1 MDTLFHKAQT
11 LFRSD
16 KGFETRRASVLV
28 KGGKIARVE
37 EDGPACDRLKESFSG
52 RIIDGRD
59 RLLVPAL
66 FNCHTHSYMSILRNC
81 ADDLPFDK
89 WLFGAVMPAEDRM
102 TPGEAFT
109 GAALAMVEM
118 VKSGCGCFS
127 DMHMHPDM
135 TADAALY
142 VGMRGV
148 ISRGLVGED
157 ENDEGGLRRMAEA
170 LEEKKRYSGCDTLS
184 FMLAPHAPYSCGERF
199 LRFVAETAAKEDMGI
214 HIHLAESDGEDRQ
227 IRERYGISP
236 VALAARTGILSPR
249 TVAAHCVRLDA
260 DDIALLAGSGTS
272 VASCPSSNMKLG
284 NGFAPVRE
292 LMTAGVNIC
301 LGTDGAASN
310 NSLNIFRELGMIT
323 MIHKGAHKDALSVSA
338 DEALGFV
345 TVNGARALGFVGAG
359 VIAPGSPADL
369 TLFRLDTPS
378 FTPRTSLKS
387 ALCYSANGSEAD
399 TVMVGGEI
407 IMENRTM
414 TKADE
419 EKLMYDARKAAARLG
434 LCTDE

>member
-1 MDTLFHKAQT
+1 MDTLFHKTQT

-59 RLLVPAL
+59 RLLVPAF

-102 TPGEAFT
+102 TPDEAFT

-127 DMHMHPDM
+127 DMHMHPGM

-157 ENDEGGLRRMAEA
+157 GNDEEIGR
-170 LEEKKRYSGCDTLS
+170 
-184 FMLAPHAPYSCGERF
+184 
-199 LRFVAETAAKEDMGI
+199 
-214 HIHLAESDGEDRQ
+214 
-227 IRERYGISP
+227 
-236 VALAARTGILSPR
+236 
-249 TVAAHCVRLDA
+249 AHV
-260 DDIALLAGSGTS
+260 
-272 VASCPSSNMKLG
+272 
-284 NGFAPVRE
+284 
-292 LMTAGVNIC
+292 
-301 LGTDGAASN
+301 
-310 NSLNIFRELGMIT
+310 
-323 MIHKGAHKDALSVSA
+323 
-338 DEALGFV
+338 
-345 TVNGARALGFVGAG
+345 
-359 VIAPGSPADL
+359 
-369 TLFRLDTPS
+369 
-378 FTPRTSLKS
+378 
-387 ALCYSANGSEAD
+387 
-399 TVMVGGEI
+399 
-407 IMENRTM
+407 
-414 TKADE
+414 
-419 EKLMYDARKAAARLG
+419 
-434 LCTDE
+434 

>member
-102 TPGEAFT
+102 TPDEAFT

-127 DMHMHPDM
+127 DMHMHPGM

-148 ISRGLVGED
+148 ISRGVMRVRSPLPM
-157 ENDEGGLRRMAEA
+157 RRRIASRVTSKLTPRA
-170 LEEKKRYSGCDTLS
+170 SSS
-184 FMLAPHAPYSCGERF
+184 F
-199 LRFVAETAAKEDMGI
+199 
-214 HIHLAESDGEDRQ
+214 
-227 IRERYGISP
+227 
-236 VALAARTGILSPR
+236 
-249 TVAAHCVRLDA
+249 DA
-260 DDIALLAGSGTS
+260 T
-272 VASCPSSNMKLG
+272 
-284 NGFAPVRE
+284 
-292 LMTAGVNIC
+292 
-301 LGTDGAASN
+301 
-310 NSLNIFRELGMIT
+310 
-323 MIHKGAHKDALSVSA
+323 LSVSLVSA
-338 DEALGFV
+338 SS
-345 TVNGARALGFVGAG
+345 RC
-359 VIAPGSPADL
+359 
-369 TLFRLDTPS
+369 
-378 FTPRTSLKS
+378 SLP
-387 ALCYSANGSEAD
+387 
-399 TVMVGGEI
+399 I
-407 IMENRTM
+407 
-414 TKADE
+414 
-419 EKLMYDARKAAARLG
+419 
-434 LCTDE
+434 